1 MADFMLKTF
10 YKQRDEFNRM
20 SDERLKTMPFPEGVT
35 EYSNIPY
42 IPNSS
47 DTAHRLD
54 VYRPT
59 VAGSELLPVI
69 IDVHGGGMILGN
81 KEFNR
86 SFCGR
91 LSAMGFLVFS
101 LEFRLVPEVTMYDQF
116 ADLSAAFDY
125 IKELIPQYNG
135 NPDCIYA
142 MGDSGGACLLTY
154 TVAMQKSKAL
164 ADAAG
169 VSPSSLN
176 IRALGLI
183 SGMFYTTKFDKI
195 GLFLPKYF
203 YGKDY
208 KKSAFAPYTN
218 PEHPDIVTSLPPC
231 FLITSQDDNLQHY
244 TLNFEKAL
252 TKHDV
257 PHSLL
262 NYPKNPKLVHA
273 FCVFEPFMEESID
286 AVNKMVEFLR
296 KY

>member
-125 IKELIPQYNG
+125 IKELVPQYNG

-169 VSPSSLN
+169 VSPSLLN